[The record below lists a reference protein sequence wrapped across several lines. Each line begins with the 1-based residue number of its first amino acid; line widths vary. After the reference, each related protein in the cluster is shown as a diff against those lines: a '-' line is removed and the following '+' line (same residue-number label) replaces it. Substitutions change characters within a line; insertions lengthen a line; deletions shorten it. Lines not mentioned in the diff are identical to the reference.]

1 MLCFDIQAT
10 ALHVDLNK
18 WMKIWKECSDMKYS
32 ILGIAR
38 DGISFGIWN
47 YYPRLRTERN
57 FLSINIITDKSHA
70 DLSTLS

>member
-18 WMKIWKECSDMKYS
+18 WMKIWKECSDIS
-32 ILGIAR
+32 IPCLGIAR

-47 YYPRLRTERN
+47 LELIP
-57 FLSINIITDKSHA
+57 
-70 DLSTLS
+70 STKDRKEFP